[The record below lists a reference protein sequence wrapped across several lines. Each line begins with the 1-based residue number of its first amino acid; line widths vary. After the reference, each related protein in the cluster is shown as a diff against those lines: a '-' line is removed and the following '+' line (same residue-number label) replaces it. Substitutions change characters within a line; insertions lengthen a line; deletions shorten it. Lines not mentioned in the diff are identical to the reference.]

1 MKMGDKRGFTLIEL
15 IVVIAIIGV
24 LVGIAAPSIFSYVT
38 ASQQKA
44 DQVTANNIKV
54 AVNAILYTDNTN
66 RYKDNVKG
74 GIFWTND
81 QKTELRARIS
91 EKLGMGKMKIEGTT
105 NGVEEELGG
114 EPDEWSLIPR
124 PKENS
129 HAFYMYLLP
138 PYSVM
143 SLKCKNTSATELY
156 KSGDLDTDFF
166 ESDATYTASK
176 FADYG
181 QYKGTVVLEAV
192 KALTELGGAATVAAV
207 SEAEDGEN
215 HIGWLNRGIDYG
227 IVDENRDYVKD
238 TVTGG

>member
-1 MKMGDKRGFTLIEL
+1 MNIGNKKGFTLIEL

-24 LVGIAAPSIFSYVT
+24 LAGIAAPSIFSYVT

-44 DQVTANNIKV
+44 DQVTANNIKN

-81 QKTELRARIS
+81 QKTELRARIG
-91 EKLGMGKMKIEGTT
+91 EKLGMGKVKIEST
-105 NGVEEELGG
+105 NNEIEKNLGG
-114 EPDEWSLIPR
+114 AEDEWSLIPR

-138 PYSVM
+138 PYTVM
-143 SLKCKNTSATELY
+143 SLKCKNTSTGIELY
-156 KSGDLDTDFF
+156 KSGDLDTAFF
-166 ESDATYTASK
+166 TSDATYTASK

-181 QYKGTVVLEAV
+181 QYKGGVTLETVKDLV
-192 KALTELGGAATVAAV
+192 TLGGAATIAAV
-207 SEAEDGEN
+207 SSASDGEN

-227 IVDENRDYVKD
+227 IKDADYTKD
-238 TVTGG
+238 TVTGS